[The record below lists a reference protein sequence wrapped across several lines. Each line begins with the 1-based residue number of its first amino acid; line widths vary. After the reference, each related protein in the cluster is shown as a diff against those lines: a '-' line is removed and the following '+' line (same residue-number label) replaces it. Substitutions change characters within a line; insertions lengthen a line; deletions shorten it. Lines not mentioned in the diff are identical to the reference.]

1 MLSAVANRLHF
12 VLESTPTPLNRLRA
26 MSNSSD
32 SKSKKLLPVPAFLRD
47 PQPSKP
53 MKCPTLLVAW
63 LQSSSEP
70 AAASD
75 SEPEHRSGDAN
86 EGGTKD

>member
-1 MLSAVANRLHF
+1 
-12 VLESTPTPLNRLRA
+12 

-32 SKSKKLLPVPAFLRD
+32 SKSKKLLDAPAFLRD
-47 PQPSKP
+47 PQPSGRLR
-53 MKCPTLLVAW
+53 CPTLRIAW
-63 LQSSSEP
+63 LRSQHEP

-75 SEPEHRSGDAN
+75 SEPERQGGDAN